1 MDNSAYNHE
10 VRVGELDNNR
20 TNSLSEGMTDKIYE
34 NIAGYKTKSMKNN
47 LKAMDTTIEYL
58 NDYLLCTF
66 FKQGLNF
73 GIFETIKYNPKLDNV
88 TDFLSYPNKDFLI
101 DYIKTAVKLGII
113 KCEDKVLELNSEFQI
128 TLKHPLYDY
137 FMEDYILR
145 YDFMANLARYALIS
159 YDHPDILLNFKKD
172 ADIWDMISNTSYSN
186 ACREIIAEYLDID
199 INDSILDVGCGSRSP
214 EFYASRLG
222 PNGKYTGVDFSK
234 KLLKIAE
241 NRVKRQGMDWATLKP
256 IDFRDAIIKNKYD
269 YVICTYTLKY
279 APSIKTFLKKMMD
292 ATRTGGKVVIAEEF
306 FKDTTNVS
314 VDLFE
319 FYNRLNKFFGGYVSK
334 EDIINTLDHMGYDFE
349 YKTLSNGIFVIE
361 KL

>member
-1 MDNSAYNHE
+1 MDNSACNHE
-10 VRVGELDNNR
+10 IRMEELDNNR
-20 TNSLSEGMTDKIYE
+20 TNSLSGKMVGKIHRNITGYE
-34 NIAGYKTKSMKNN
+34 TKSIEGN
-47 LKAMDTTIEYL
+47 LKAMDFTIEYL

-73 GIFETIKYNPKLDNV
+73 GIFETIKYNPELDNV
-88 TDFLSYPNKDFLI
+88 ADFLSYPNKDFLM
-101 DYIKTAVKLGII
+101 DYIKTAVELGII
-113 KCEDKVLELNSEFQI
+113 NCEGNVLELNNEFQI

-145 YDFMANLARYALIS
+145 YDFIANLARYALIS

-186 ACREIIAEYLDID
+186 ACREVIAEYFEIGPSDH
-199 INDSILDVGCGSRSP
+199 ILDVGCGSRSP
-214 EFYASRLG
+214 EFYASKLG

-241 NRVKRQGMDWATLKP
+241 NRIKRQGMDWVTLKP
-256 IDFRDAIIKNKYD
+256 MDFCDVIIKNKYD

-279 APSIKTFLKKMMD
+279 ASSIKVFLKKMMD
-292 ATRTGGKVVIAEEF
+292 ATKSGGKIIIAEEF
-306 FKDTTNVS
+306 FKDTTNVN
-314 VDLFE
+314 VGLFE
-319 FYNRLNKFFGGYVSK
+319 FYNRLNKFFEGYVSK
-334 EDIINTLDHMGYDFE
+334 KDIIDTLNNMGYDFKYE
-349 YKTLSNGIFVIE
+349 TLSNGIFAIE